1 MRTRLILLVFAAL
14 FLQWEP
20 AGALIEQLTDRDIT
34 RALDLANSSEA
45 QRTRF
50 HDPYVVP
57 VSDPAVERLDI
68 VTEFRRFVLAAE
80 EELNGGNWMLA
91 RGGYD
96 AKGRSLKDLL
106 RSKAGQVAVRVRLR
120 FHPLNV
126 YVALPAVDVLLGD
139 PTLLAVGTERT
150 PQVDPARQRSGR
162 DVLTGA
168 TIETAFNAPSI
179 ANRALTVRVM
189 LEGKELVRAVVDFQ
203 RLE

>member
-1 MRTRLILLVFAAL
+1 MHTRSILLVIAVL
-14 FLQWEP
+14 FLRGEP
-20 AGALIEQLTDRDIT
+20 AVALIEQLTDRDIT
-34 RALDLANSSEA
+34 RALDVANSSET

-50 HDPYVVP
+50 HTPYVVP

-106 RSKAGQVAVRVRLR
+106 RGKAGQVAVRVRLR

-139 PTLLAVGTERT
+139 PTLLTVGIERT
-150 PQVDPARQRSGR
+150 PHVDAARQSSGR

-168 TIETAFNAPSI
+168 TIEAAFNAPSI
-179 ANRALTVRVM
+179 ANRRLPVRVM
-189 LEGKELVRAVVDFQ
+189 FEGREVVRAVIDFQ
-203 RLE
+203 LIE